1 MIKMSF
7 DDWLANG
14 HLKRHVSS
22 RDELEK
28 LYRVI
33 RRDIK
38 AAGNRKMDDDWRFVA
53 AYNAALQSAGAAL
66 KAAGYEVPKAGGAH
80 FQTIE
85 SLKLTIRD
93 DGTIVD
99 PLQKFRAKRGGGIS
113 KKLRL
118 PAIRRL
124 RSCESSRQNY
134 SIRSE
139 RISAPTTR
147 RLLQRSR
154 RNVTVRVTISVP
166 SMAAASA
173 LHVSSFRAGPPSH
186 THISGNQ
193 YWQYS

>member
-1 MIKMSF
+1 MKMSF
-7 DDWLANG
+7 EDWLANG

-38 AAGNRKMDDDWRFVA
+38 A
-53 AYNAALQSAGAAL
+53 AGAAL

-99 PLQKFRAKRGGGIS
+99 PLQKFRAKRGGGIYEETEIAS
-113 KKLRL
+113 DQEIKELRKLATELFDKVR
-118 PAIRRL
+118 A
-124 RSCESSRQNY
+124 Y
-134 SIRSE
+134 
-139 RISAPTTR
+139 ISANHPA
-147 RLLQRSR
+147 LAPNEPEK
-154 RNVTVRVTISVP
+154 RN
-166 SMAAASA
+166 
-173 LHVSSFRAGPPSH
+173 G
-186 THISGNQ
+186 
-193 YWQYS
+193 

>member
-1 MIKMSF
+1 MKMSF
-7 DDWLANG
+7 EDWLANG

-53 AYNAALQSAGAAL
+53 AYNGALQAAGAAL

-99 PLQKFRAKRGGGIS
+99 PLQKFRAKRGGGIYEETEIAS
-113 KKLRL
+113 DQEIKELRKLATELFDKVRSFI
-118 PAIRRL
+118 AIEHAAL
-124 RSCESSRQNY
+124 
-134 SIRSE
+134 
-139 RISAPTTR
+139 APKE
-147 RLLQRSR
+147 
-154 RNVTVRVTISVP
+154 P
-166 SMAAASA
+166 EK
-173 LHVSSFRAGPPSH
+173 G
-186 THISGNQ
+186 GN
-193 YWQYS
+193 